1 MKRPRGPGGRFL
13 NKDELERQR
22 RKVQKCLTDRAQ
34 TPETRTGPNT
44 DRMDVGRTDSLA
56 ALPRDVVRNGSQD
69 NETDKLEARQSSN
82 THSEPQLY
90 RKGSN
95 HISRAMT
102 SSFYEAEE
110 LEDLH
115 KRFEIGTAAD
125 V

>member
-1 MKRPRGPGGRFL
+1 MK
-13 NKDELERQR
+13 KDELERQR

-34 TPETRTGPNT
+34 TPETRIGPNT

-56 ALPRDVVRNGSQD
+56 TLPRDVVRNDNQD
-69 NETDKLEARQSSN
+69 NEIDKLEAWQSSN

-90 RKGSN
+90 TKGSN

-102 SSFYEAEE
+102 SSFYEAKE
-110 LEDLH
+110 LKDLH
-115 KRFEIGTAAD
+115 KRFEIKTTID